1 MSYGPS
7 SRVKLSD
14 WMLPHYMYLK
24 VWDEFLAYFIGQS
37 MMELKTVE
45 FWNGDFAM
53 FTVLYYGAGWDMD
66 SLSKR
71 YQADIEF
78 LIKTPNNAWVY
89 GYLRNGEMVEQVEQG
104 SEDFRERV
112 LMFGTSEEFEDL
124 PDKQQLGLS

>member
-1 MSYGPS
+1 MAYGS
-7 SRVKLSD
+7 SGRAKLAN
-14 WMLPHYMYLK
+14 MLLPHYMYLK

-66 SLSKR
+66 SLSQR

-89 GYLRNGEMVEQVEQG
+89 GYLKNGEMVEQVEQG

-124 PDKQQLGLS
+124 PDKQQLGLA